1 MTQDN
6 ATPPGTGDN
15 TAHGPDGT
23 SPDRT
28 TDRDHQTGPRTGS
41 DGGPD
46 GSGPDRGTVVPFR
59 RPDPASDPHTID
71 GEVLEPGT
79 DMAVGTVR
87 HTWGTRVV
95 RSTGRVLAGPS
106 DETRARLAEATVEFS
121 HTAGH
126 RIGTGTR
133 TGLRVTGRG
142 WHFAR
147 RHASIIG
154 KGIESARQRKR
165 ADRENTDLKAA
176 RAEARASGDHSAVE
190 ALTRQYNEG
199 RHVTVDTMRK
209 WADLVWGIG
218 WRTGAALGVLFVVSV
233 IVGLVNGLGRWLG
246 EFDATDVLAVWRGA
260 LAFAWAAGVF
270 VVTWWWTFPTGAA
283 LLKLSRWWRDGNRL
297 GDQVLPVHLR
307 KEATRNLRVELSES
321 AVVAALANINNGKLN
336 AVIKEGWPHRD
347 TDNAWVQP
355 PMIDGKGWSTKI
367 RLPQGAPVKAID
379 KAKEMLSHNLGCRPM
394 ELFVRADTEDP
405 TVLDLFRLN
414 PGALRDPVD
423 PYPLLSE
430 GATDYWSGFPVGV
443 NLRGEPIVAD
453 MPERNFVMAGAP
465 GSGKSTLMITL
476 ATGAILDPLVDVD
489 VFVFAENNDYEAL
502 KPCLN
507 EYSPGAGEDNVNA
520 ALDHLQGLYDDLT
533 ERGRLLQ
540 KHNVSSVLE
549 AGREIVAREPG
560 LRPRI
565 VVLEEC
571 QRLFRQDKAEDRKRI
586 VNLVINLF
594 MASRKYAVHLA
605 FLTPSPSD
613 QSLPRDLVAMSTNR
627 ACGAVNGNKAR
638 NNAVLGEKAHEE
650 GISALDLKPKTK
662 TALNDCGTLVT
673 VGFMD
678 EPGALRSYF
687 LSEAAKDAIVAR
699 ALEAR
704 GGGAGTVDI
713 VVARDPLTDVLAV
726 LAEMTPREGETHPR
740 AAAVAAAL
748 AARWNH
754 YSGWQIKQ
762 VTDLLGL
769 HGYKVPTTDRQ
780 YPVDPARVADALSA
794 RDTVGAE

>member
-1 MTQDN
+1 MTQDTT
-6 ATPPGTGDN
+6 TPPGTGDN
-15 TAHGPDGT
+15 TTPDPHTTGPDHT
-23 SPDRT
+23 AD
-28 TDRDHQTGPRTGS
+28 TGPRTGPENNS

-46 GSGPDRGTVVPFR
+46 GSGTVVPFR
-59 RPDPASDPHTID
+59 RPDPGTGQQTIE

-79 DMAVGTVR
+79 EMTVGTVR
-87 HTWGTRVV
+87 QTWGTRVV
-95 RSTGRVLAGPS
+95 RGTGRVLAGPS

-133 TGLRVTGRG
+133 TGARAAGRG
-142 WHFAR
+142 WRFTR

-154 KGIESARQRKR
+154 KGMEAARQRKR
-165 ADRENTDLKAA
+165 ADRDNTDLKAA
-176 RAEARASGDHSAVE
+176 RAEARVSGDHSAVE

-209 WADLVWGIG
+209 WAELLWGVA
-218 WRTGAALGVLFVVSV
+218 WRTAAALGVLFVVSV
-233 IVGLVNGLGRWLG
+233 VVGLVNGLGRWLG
-246 EFDATDVLAVWRGA
+246 EFNATDVLAVWRGG

-270 VVTWWWTFPTGAA
+270 VVTWWWAIPTAAA
-283 LLKLSRWWRDGNRL
+283 LVKLSRWWRDGNRL

-336 AVIKEGWPHRD
+336 TSIKDGWPNRD

-394 ELFVRADTEDP
+394 ELFIRADEDDP

-423 PYPLLSE
+423 AYPLVNE
-430 GATDYWSGFPVGV
+430 GATDYWTGFPVGA

-502 KPCLN
+502 KPCLKT
-507 EYSPGAGEDNVNA
+507 YSPGAGEDNVNA
-520 ALDHLQGLYDDLT
+520 ALDHLQALYDDLT

-549 AGREIVAREPG
+549 AGREIVAKEPG

-571 QRLFRQDKAEDRKRI
+571 QRLFRQDKAEERKRI

-650 GISALDLKPKTK
+650 GISALDLRPKTK
-662 TALNDCGTLVT
+662 SALNDCGTLVT

-687 LSEAAKDAIVAR
+687 LSEPQKAAIVAR

-704 GGGAGTVDI
+704 GGNTATAEVE
-713 VVARDPLTDVLAV
+713 VVRDPLADMLAV
-726 LAEMTPREGETHPR
+726 LTEMTPREGEAHPR

-762 VTDLLGL
+762 VTDLLATY
-769 HGYKVPTTDRQ
+769 GYKVPTTDRQ
-780 YPVDPARVADALSA
+780 YPVDPTRVADVLSA
-794 RDTVGAE
+794 RDAVGAE